1 MTENFP
7 KPMRHWN
14 LDSKGT
20 MSLNHDKLKS
30 IHIHILV
37 KLLRKK
43 REKSK
48 KQPELKTNKT
58 LTFIEATIRLRADFK
73 NNKKRKKKITEV
85 LASRYQKEYRA
96 NENGKHM
103 YKNNKY

>member
-1 MTENFP
+1 M
-7 KPMRHWN
+7 H
-14 LDSKGT
+14 
-20 MSLNHDKLKS
+20 LNHDKLKS

-43 REKSK
+43 REKPK

-58 LTFIEATIRLRADFK
+58 LTFIQATIRLRADFK